1 MGADLLVR
9 GSVAL
14 ARRARVPQLIVALT
28 VVAIGTSL
36 PELIVAL
43 QSVAAGYPGIL
54 LGNVV
59 GSNIANVMVVG
70 GLTAVVHPVAFGDA
84 SVRRDSAVMTVA
96 SILFL
101 ALCAGGLGRSD
112 GAILLVGLLVV
123 LGFTT
128 NDAFRAQRKAG
139 PRTPIEWVLGLPSSM
154 ALILFFIGA
163 GVIGLPVGARLVVDA
178 SVDLATRLGVPEA
191 VVGLTVVAIG
201 TSLPELATTLVAA
214 RQGRTEM
221 VVGTIVGSNIFN
233 LLAIM
238 GVGAVVSSVPLP
250 VPGTFFVLDLP
261 LMVVTAIVVGV
272 YVWARRRIGR
282 LMGGALVLGYL
293 AYVTFLYL

>member
-9 GSVAL
+9 GAVAL
-14 ARRARVPQLIVALT
+14 ARRARVPQLLVALT

-70 GLTAVVHPVAFGDA
+70 GLTAVVHPVAFGNA
-84 SVRRDSAVMTVA
+84 SVRRDAAVMTLA
-96 SILFL
+96 SFLFF
-101 ALCAGGLGRSD
+101 ALCPGGLGRSD
-112 GAILLVGLLVV
+112 GAVLLVGLMVV
-123 LGFTT
+123 LGLTT
-128 NDAFRAQRKAG
+128 NDALHAKRKAG
-139 PRTPIEWVLGLPSSM
+139 PRTPIEWVLGLPSSLP
-154 ALILFFIGA
+154 LIVFFIGA
-163 GVIGLPVGARLVVDA
+163 GVVGLPVGARLVVHA

-191 VVGLTVVAIG
+191 VVGLTIVAIG

-233 LLAIM
+233 LLAIT
-238 GVGAVVSSVPLP
+238 GVAAVVSAVPLS

-261 LMVVTAIVVGV
+261 LMVFTALLVGV

-282 LMGGALVLGYL
+282 LMGGALAIGYL
-293 AYVTFLYL
+293 AYVIVLYA